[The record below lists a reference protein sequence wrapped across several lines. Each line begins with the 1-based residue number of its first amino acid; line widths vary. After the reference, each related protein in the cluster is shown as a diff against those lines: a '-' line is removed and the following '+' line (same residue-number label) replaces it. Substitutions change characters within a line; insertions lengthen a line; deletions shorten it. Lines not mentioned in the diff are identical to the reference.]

1 MLNVCTGVLNIE
13 LTEAEIREICIAGEK
28 YEGMPTELTCL
39 GLGEMGGEG
48 RVGGV
53 WLRKFHAV
61 KYL

>member
-1 MLNVCTGVLNIE
+1 MSGESGV
-13 LTEAEIREICIAGEK
+13 G
-28 YEGMPTELTCL
+28 GD
-39 GLGEMGGEG
+39 GGGEG